1 MDPII
6 KEFNSIDEI
15 NKYTEDLRGAYP
27 QDEGYYIDLEVMPI
41 LSEEYRLNENKSN
54 NVSISYKYKYLA
66 TFYFSQEEL

>member
-15 NKYTEDLRGAYP
+15 NKYIEDLRGAYP
-27 QDEGYYIDLEVMPI
+27 QDEGFYIDLVVMLI
-41 LSEEYRLNENKSN
+41 LSEEDRVNEANG
-54 NVSISYKYKYLA
+54 VSICYKYKYLA